1 MQNFTENPY
10 IISCMY
16 VNPGKEP
23 EVQYLNGTE
32 AQMEDMVHGK
42 IASNGIDEGV
52 CVIHNAF
59 SDVLQMPEN
68 RTIFNETFYG
78 PMIVVSF
85 DAFGNII
92 SLTDEDLEYFS
103 GLLALPKAE

>member
-1 MQNFTENPY
+1 MQNFVQNPY
-10 IISCMY
+10 IIRCLY
-16 VNPGKEP
+16 VEPGKKP
-23 EVQYLNGTE
+23 EVKYLNGTE

-42 IASNGIDEGV
+42 IASIGITDDV

-68 RTIFNETFYG
+68 RTIFNESFYG

-85 DAFGNII
+85 DPFGNII
-92 SLTDEDLEYFS
+92 SLTDEDVEYFS
-103 GLLALPKAE
+103 NLLTLPSAE

>member
-1 MQNFTENPY
+1 MQNFVQNPY
-10 IISCMY
+10 IIRCLY
-16 VNPGKEP
+16 VNPDKEP

-42 IASNGIDEGV
+42 IASIGITDDV

-59 SDVLQMPEN
+59 SEVLQMPEN
-68 RTIFNETFYG
+68 RTIFHETFYG

-92 SLTDEDLEYFS
+92 SLTDEDVEYFS
-103 GLLALPKAE
+103 DLLMLSKFE